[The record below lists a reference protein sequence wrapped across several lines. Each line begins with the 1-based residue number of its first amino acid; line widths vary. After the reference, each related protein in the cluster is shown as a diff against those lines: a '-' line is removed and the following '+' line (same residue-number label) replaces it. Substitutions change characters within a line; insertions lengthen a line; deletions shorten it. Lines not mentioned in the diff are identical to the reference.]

1 MDSIIYGIKKL
12 MNEIVDL
19 PEGKN
24 FRNIKETTKHNVDY
38 YCLNCHMRVLG
49 DHETKYPPYGKFC
62 LNHMLIHVMV
72 MLDHFKVYKYNFLCK
87 KIFIDSINDSG
98 LLRERDTFSYWSFE
112 DHRNYE
118 TFLIK
123 KIC

>member
-1 MDSIIYGIKKL
+1 MDSIIYEIKKL

-62 LNHMLIHVMV
+62 LNRMLIHVMV

-87 KIFIDSINDSG
+87 KIFIDSMILVFFG
-98 LLRERDTFSYWSFE
+98 RETL
-112 DHRNYE
+112 
-118 TFLIK
+118 FLIGHL
-123 KIC
+123 KIIGIMRHF